1 MATQAKKP
9 PPPPVENSADSTPVP
24 YAVSVDLEPEPTPVA
39 APEPLIGYTVLN
51 DDQARRVNMIK
62 AHFEASVIYLQ
73 TLRDSY
79 HAGETQ
85 RALNIAITHAETASM
100 WAVRA
105 VTKAV

>member
-1 MATQAKKP
+1 MVTQAKKP
-9 PPPPVENSADSTPVP
+9 PPPPVEDAADSTPVP
-24 YAVSVDLEPEPTPVA
+24 YAVPITLEFESIQAPVPTDP
-39 APEPLIGYTVLN
+39 IGYTVLN
-51 DDQARRVNMIK
+51 DDQVRRVNTIK
-62 AHFEASVIYLQ
+62 TNFDDAVKYLE